1 MKATLKVI
9 ITKIAKYVLEF
20 KCLYIYIYINNSPS
34 TCGLKKQK
42 WINLY
47 HSSISFAY
55 K

>member
-1 MKATLKVI
+1 MEATLEVI

-20 KCLYIYIYINNSPS
+20 KCLYIYVIHHPHV
-34 TCGLKKQK
+34 LKKQK